1 MNRQRVIITICTI
14 AILVII
20 ILLFSHFFPG
30 LPGFHQAFTNI
41 PRDSSSDSALVIHNP
56 DTNRSYSIEISLNNT
71 TWQNPENDLLIVPAG
86 SSTQSKILDSLAS
99 GNYSTQIIVDGNRSY
114 EYQVTLPSNNLFEIH
129 PGGDLERKFWIFI
142 E

>member
-1 MNRQRVIITICTI
+1 MNRQRVIITISVI

-20 ILLFSHFFPG
+20 ILLSSHFFPG
-30 LPGFHQAFTNI
+30 LPGFHQVFTNI
-41 PRDSSSDSALVIHNP
+41 PRDSSSGSALVIHNP
-56 DTNRSYSIEISLNNT
+56 DTNRSYSIGISLNNT
-71 TWQNPENDLLIVPAG
+71 TWQNPENDHLTLSAG

-99 GNYSTQIIVDGNRSY
+99 GNYSMHIIVDGNRLY
-114 EYQVTLPSNNLFEIH
+114 EYQIILPSNNLFEIH